1 MTGGVG
7 GVDANFLFPAMH
19 LLRGEE
25 KGRGKLTESVSV
37 ALNSYHY
44 MLHTALDTLVK
55 GTYH

>member
-1 MTGGVG
+1 MQLFYFRQCISCEAKRKEGG
-7 GVDANFLFPAMH
+7 N
-19 LLRGEE
+19 
-25 KGRGKLTESVSV
+25 LTESVFV